1 MGSEYPVFTRRNQEL
16 QLRDCI
22 CQEYV
27 QLCDCTYLWHGHSVN
42 GDGMTEL
49 EITKTIDIKAP
60 AAKVWA
66 ALTEADLIAQWFG
79 DTAEFDATPG
89 GVGMFAW
96 KEHGHGPFRVLVER
110 ADKPKTLIYR
120 WAREKDADPVVGNST
135 LVRFDLT
142 EIEGGT
148 RLTLHETGFDEL
160 SDPQGNRDGNAEGW
174 KAELAKLVE
183 FVESR

>member
-1 MGSEYPVFTRRNQEL
+1 MS
-16 QLRDCI
+16 
-22 CQEYV
+22 
-27 QLCDCTYLWHGHSVN
+27 
-42 GDGMTEL
+42 EL

-66 ALTEADLIAQWFG
+66 ALTDADLIAQWFG
-79 DTAEFDATPG
+79 DTAVFDATPG

-135 LVRFDLT
+135 LVRFDLA

-148 RLTLHETGFDEL
+148 RLTLLETGFEDL

>member
-1 MGSEYPVFTRRNQEL
+1 
-16 QLRDCI
+16 
-22 CQEYV
+22 
-27 QLCDCTYLWHGHSVN
+27 
-42 GDGMTEL
+42 MTEL

-79 DTAEFDATPG
+79 DTAEFEATPG